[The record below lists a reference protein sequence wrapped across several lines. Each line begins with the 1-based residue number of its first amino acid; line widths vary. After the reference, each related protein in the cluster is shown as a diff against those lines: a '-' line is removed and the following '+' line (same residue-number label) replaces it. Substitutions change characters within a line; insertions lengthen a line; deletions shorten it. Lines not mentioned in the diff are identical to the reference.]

1 MWRSKTCRLVQISMG
16 HIHSHGVSRDIINTT
31 DSNEANVSWQPEFH
45 SRREDFRWKV
55 GDVGR
60 DRPASQELSHLVGES
75 VAVVLKQTIP
85 VTSEQQ
91 QQKNS
96 VTCKVQIINLTISW
110 LYITYVRSLELFCM
124 RERNWPV
131 CAFSQGREVIHEDLL
146 RDFSLTELHHCVR
159 RPQHSPTLPKTKKM
173 CHKTETWLKSKSV
186 MVWGSCCTISFY
198 CFNFIMH
205 V

>member
-1 MWRSKTCRLVQISMG
+1 MG
-16 HIHSHGVSRDIINTT
+16 WAVVSRDIINTT

-85 VTSEQQ
+85 VTSEQQQ

-186 MVWGSCCTISFY
+186 IVWGSCCTISFY